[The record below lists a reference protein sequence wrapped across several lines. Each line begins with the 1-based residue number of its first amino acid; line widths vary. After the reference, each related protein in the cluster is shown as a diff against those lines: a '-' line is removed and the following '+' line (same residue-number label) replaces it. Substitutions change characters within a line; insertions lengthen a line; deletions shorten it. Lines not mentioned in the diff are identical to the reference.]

1 MSPILVVNT
10 LMYLIV
16 QCSKESHSVNMLS
29 FAYYISFLLHF
40 FYLQKCESVT
50 VDDFTTIEVEIGP
63 DSKSCLFVSNEP
75 IWPFEDSDFTLNYA
89 QEKCKELGM
98 DLADIENDLEKTA
111 LQELTSMR

>member
-1 MSPILVVNT
+1 MFN
-10 LMYLIV
+10 V
-16 QCSKESHSVNMLS
+16 QGGKESHSVNMLS
-29 FAYYISFLLHF
+29 FAYISFLLHF
-40 FYLQKCESVT
+40 FYLQECESVT

-111 LQELTSMR
+111 LQELTSKR